1 MARRFFFFNFFK
13 ELENKEQNVNSKSLS
28 VNDDFKWKHWKQ
40 SQGRGSGKVR
50 RDQTPKALE
59 SHSHDSSDFILG
71 AMGSHGRLRSDGGA
85 LPALW
90 FRWISVALGCGES
103 SRQGFEIHLHLWLL
117 QALIASPHLT
127 WWGLLSFLPSPQRTP
142 VLQSL
147 APSATP
153 QAALWG
159 PHSSLLWPPQALTPK
174 DYRCLVLAQSAP
186 IWGSSSNQH
195 RKDTGGHGY
204 ISVAYYQTWAN
215 EENISC
221 VILGSALDLS
231 ELRAWRRPAHQA
243 FIGQGSANIF
253 FFCKKPENKYMR
265 LDAPEGQLLR
275 NV

>member
-1 MARRFFFFNFFK
+1 MIVRT
-13 ELENKEQNVNSKSLS
+13 LSWEQWGAMEDSGVMEAHCQLCDLDGSLS
-28 VNDDFKWKHWKQ
+28 LLVVVNPLDK
-40 SQGRGSGKVR
+40 
-50 RDQTPKALE
+50 
-59 SHSHDSSDFILG
+59 
-71 AMGSHGRLRSDGGA
+71 
-85 LPALW
+85 
-90 FRWISVALGCGES
+90 
-103 SRQGFEIHLHLWLL
+103 GFEIHLHLWLL

-127 WWGLLSFLPSPQRTP
+127 WWGLSSFLPSPQRTP

-147 APSATP
+147 APSVTP
-153 QAALWG
+153 QAAFWG

-204 ISVAYYQTWAN
+204 ISVAYYQTWAK

-253 FFCKKPENKYMR
+253 FFLNPENKYMR
-265 LDAPEGQLLR
+265 LDAPEGRLLR